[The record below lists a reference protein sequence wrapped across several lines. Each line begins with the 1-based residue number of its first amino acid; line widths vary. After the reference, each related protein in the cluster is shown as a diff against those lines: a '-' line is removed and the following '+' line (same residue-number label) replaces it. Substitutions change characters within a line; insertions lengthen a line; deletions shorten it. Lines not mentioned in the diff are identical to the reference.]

1 VAVTQPWSALIA
13 VAVGLIIVWMALL
26 IALAVIRPKDLS
38 VTDALRLL
46 PDTVVLLRRL
56 AADPQLARGVRVRLL
71 LLLAYLILPI
81 DLVPDFIPVL
91 GYADD
96 AIIVAAALR
105 SVVRRAGP
113 GALDKHWP
121 GTPEGLHAVRRLTG
135 IPSPPET

>member
-1 VAVTQPWSALIA
+1 MTELWGTLIA
-13 VAVGLIIVWMALL
+13 VAVGLVIVWLALL
-26 IALAVIRPKDLS
+26 IALAVTRPKDLS

-56 AADPQLARGVRVRLL
+56 AADPQLPRGVRIRLL
-71 LLLAYLILPI
+71 LLLAYLLLPI

-105 SVVRRAGP
+105 SVVRRAG
-113 GALDKHWP
+113 AAAIDEHWP
-121 GTPEGLHAVRRLTG
+121 GTPEALRAVRRLAG
-135 IPSPPET
+135 IPNPPET